1 MEFWK
6 EKLVY
11 ENDVAKF
18 FTTTITNSL
27 TQWAIKPDMFDICL
41 SGWSVLLAESIIYGG
56 RSYVLINPDGEV
68 VKESTTME
76 GMACIIDIIKV
87 SERI

>member
-1 MEFWK
+1 
-6 EKLVY
+6 
-11 ENDVAKF
+11 
-18 FTTTITNSL
+18 
-27 TQWAIKPDMFDICL
+27 MFDICL